1 MGGANGGALDWA
13 LALLQAPA
21 GRHALRKQP
30 LPEGMARLLGVA
42 ADVAADMQDA
52 VQTYGMPPARLREA
66 ARFYVR
72 EVLFHAQSDAYRTLG
87 LAPDADAAQLKAHH
101 RLLQRWLHPDR
112 GQSEDDVVFA
122 ARVNAAWEQIR
133 TVERRMAYDALRL
146 QSGVQEE
153 PVRADA
159 SVRGHVALVAT
170 PFAAPGPKRWWGRL
184 LVIGSG
190 LACVVLAVLAVR
202 DMRDGRDVAVHVE
215 ATGARTPAVALPLG
229 SLAMDAPL
237 PEPAKKAPSGQ
248 DVQAVATQGPAS
260 SPPLTALPVPVP
272 SPETKR
278 IEATPGRPMAADL
291 PVSALAPA
299 PAVVPA
305 RPAIVSTVPKRK
317 SQPGLASAVS
327 DNLAQSATLMQAS
340 ANALVPDTQAQGG
353 MEPDAVRVRKALA
366 AGDALLGY
374 MAVRE
379 RPSPPIWGSPG
390 IQVSAG
396 QLRDLLHGKGP
407 LELGSPQWRIGQGA
421 AAMRV
426 AYRQSAGAEGG
437 AMGRLVADL
446 VWRDGLWLVTG
457 VSQEDMH

>member
-1 MGGANGGALDWA
+1 MRGANGGALDWA

-52 VQTYGMPPARLREA
+52 VQAYGMPPARLREA

-87 LAPDADAAQLKAHH
+87 VAPDADAAQLKAHH

-153 PVRADA
+153 PARTDA
-159 SVRGHVALVAT
+159 GARGHVALVAT
-170 PFAAPGPKRWWGRL
+170 PFAAPSPKRWWGRL

-215 ATGARTPAVALPLG
+215 ATGTRAPAVALPLD

-237 PEPAKKAPSGQ
+237 PEPAKTAPSGQ

-260 SPPLTALPVPVP
+260 SPPLAALPAPVP
-272 SPETKR
+272 SPETMR

-291 PVSALAPA
+291 PAPM
-299 PAVVPA
+299 PAVASAHTEGVNA
-305 RPAIVSTVPKRK
+305 VLKRK
-317 SQPGLASAVS
+317 PQPGLASAVS

-340 ANALVPDTQAQGG
+340 ANALVPDAQAQGS
-353 MEPDAVRVRKALA
+353 MEPDAVHVRKALA

-426 AYRQSAGAEGG
+426 AYRQSAGAEGS

>member
-52 VQTYGMPPARLREA
+52 VQAYGMPPARLREA

-87 LAPDADAAQLKAHH
+87 VGPDADAAQLKAHH

-112 GQSEDDVVFA
+112 GQSEDDAVFA

-153 PVRADA
+153 PARTDA
-159 SVRGHVALVAT
+159 GARGHVALVAT
-170 PFAAPGPKRWWGRL
+170 PFAAPSPKRWWGRL

-215 ATGARTPAVALPLG
+215 AKGARTPAVALPLD

-237 PEPAKKAPSGQ
+237 PEPAKTAPSGQ

-260 SPPLTALPVPVP
+260 SPPLAALPAPVP
-272 SPETKR
+272 SPETKH
-278 IEATPGRPMAADL
+278 IEATPGRPMVADL
-291 PVSALAPA
+291 PALV
-299 PAVVPA
+299 PAVASAHTEGVNA
-305 RPAIVSTVPKRK
+305 VLKRK
-317 SQPGLASAVS
+317 PQPGFAPAVS

-340 ANALVPDTQAQGG
+340 ANALVPDAQAQGS
-353 MEPDAVRVRKALA
+353 MEPDAVHVRKALA

-426 AYRQSAGAEGG
+426 AYRQSAGAEGS

>member
-52 VQTYGMPPARLREA
+52 VQAYGMPPARLREA

-87 LAPDADAAQLKAHH
+87 VAPDADAAQLKAHH

-133 TVERRMAYDALRL
+133 TVDRRMAYDALRL
-146 QSGVQEE
+146 QSGLQEA
-153 PVRADA
+153 PARTDA
-159 SVRGHVALVAT
+159 GARGHVALVAT
-170 PFAAPGPKRWWGRL
+170 PFAAPSPKRWWGRL

-215 ATGARTPAVALPLG
+215 ATGTRAPAVALPLD

-237 PEPAKKAPSGQ
+237 PEPAKTAPSGQ

-260 SPPLTALPVPVP
+260 SPPLAALPAPVP
-272 SPETKR
+272 SPETMR

-291 PVSALAPA
+291 PAPM
-299 PAVVPA
+299 PAVASAHTEGVNA
-305 RPAIVSTVPKRK
+305 VLKRK
-317 SQPGLASAVS
+317 PQPGLASAVS

-340 ANALVPDTQAQGG
+340 ANALVPDTLAQGG

-379 RPSPPIWGSPG
+379 RPSPSIWGSPG

-437 AMGRLVADL
+437 AAGRLVADL